1 MKAVIVRQPG
11 GPEVLEYTE
20 VPTPKVKPGWTL
32 VKVHGFGINHSEI
45 FTREGESPSVKFP
58 RILGIE
64 AVGTVAETSAPEK
77 FQVGQ
82 KVVSLMGEMG
92 RDFDGGYAE
101 YVLLP
106 NQQVYPVTTNLN
118 WDDLAAVPETYY
130 TAFGIVRSL
139 QIKNNDRIL
148 IRAATSGVGLAS
160 LKLIKAM
167 NRHNQLV
174 GTTRSAKKVALLQSL
189 GFDQVI
195 VTPDPINLPANTGTF
210 DKIIDLIGGLAIRDS
225 LLRLNEF
232 GISNTT
238 GELSGQWSIDQFD
251 PIMDIPNDRYLT
263 GFSSAEVS
271 GKAVQQLFDFID
283 KYQVNVTPNKIF
295 DLAHTR
301 EAHEYLESGHS
312 LGKVIVRIK

>member
-11 GPEVLEYTE
+11 SPAVLEYTE
-20 VPTPKVKPGWTL
+20 VPTPQVKPGWTL

-45 FTREGESPSVKFP
+45 FTREGKSPAVKFP

-64 AVGTVAETSAPEK
+64 AVGTIAATSAPEQ

-92 RDFDGGYAE
+92 RAVDGGYAE

-106 NQQVYPVTTNLN
+106 NQQVYPVTTTLN

-130 TAFGIVRSL
+130 TAYGIVRSL
-139 QIKNNDRIL
+139 QIKNDDRIL
-148 IRAATSGVGLAS
+148 IRAATSGVGLAAS
-160 LKLIKAM
+160 KLIKAM

-174 GTTRSAKKVALLQSL
+174 GTTRSAKKVPLLESL
-189 GFDQVI
+189 GFDQVL
-195 VTPDPINLPANTGTF
+195 VTPDPINLPAGSGTF

-232 GISNTT
+232 GISSST
-238 GELSGQWSIDQFD
+238 GELGGQWTIDQFD

-263 GFSSAEVS
+263 GFSSGEVT
-271 GKAVQQLFDFID
+271 GAAVQQLIDFIE
-283 KYQVNVTPNKIF
+283 KYQVNVTPTKIF
-295 DLAHTR
+295 DLAHVR
-301 EAHEYLESGHS
+301 EAHEYLESSHS
-312 LGKVIVRIK
+312 LGKVIVRI

>member
-32 VKVHGFGINHSEI
+32 VKVHGFGINNSEI

>member
-238 GELSGQWSIDQFD
+238 G
-251 PIMDIPNDRYLT
+251 N
-263 GFSSAEVS
+263 
-271 GKAVQQLFDFID
+271 
-283 KYQVNVTPNKIF
+283 
-295 DLAHTR
+295 
-301 EAHEYLESGHS
+301 
-312 LGKVIVRIK
+312 